1 MLTPQSESRCDFV
14 QDELVITELDRRP
27 QIPYNQAKS
36 LNLIKI
42 TVKFLFGLVTPL
54 RPYQKKFL
62 FLQKFLEYFVHINTA
77 FFCTL
82 SYPEDASKI
91 NAKHF
96 GFKEKP
102 DLSTCF
108 FDQQREAIRS
118 KISPTKESM
127 IFMDCEEISV
137 SGCTCFKTLYM

>member
-91 NAKHF
+91 NAKHVVF
-96 GFKEKP
+96 LNQMSEIYQKY
-102 DLSTCF
+102 
-108 FDQQREAIRS
+108 
-118 KISPTKESM
+118 TKKWGSLRQ
-127 IFMDCEEISV
+127 FLKKV
-137 SGCTCFKTLYM
+137 SLQVIQGHLG